1 MSQEFSLRYPVIEV
15 QGNNGSYL
23 SGDDYSQARYLEMRG
38 NEIAYEMTHLL
49 EKDTIEKWKWS
60 YTNEEKYP
68 TYLPS
73 KFPFSLVNGN
83 YGIGVACTSSI
94 PPHNLKD
101 VCRAVI
107 KLIDNPNST
116 FDDIYCPID
125 FPTGATI
132 VNENQVKESLKNGC
146 GASAIIRASIDY
158 DEKENELIVYE
169 MPYMTFTSNAVGS
182 ISQAID
188 EGLLPGIENVIDGT
202 DFNGPKIFIKLHKG
216 ANVKKILRLLYK
228 YTPLQ
233 NFFSINVNMLEKGV
247 TPKLY
252 TWKEQLET
260 YIQVLRDIITKSY
273 QYDLNKILG
282 RLHILEGLIIIFNN
296 LDEAI
301 QIIRQSSNTES
312 AKKNLIN
319 RFSLSE
325 SQVDYILKMKLSSL
339 THLEIE
345 SIQKEK
351 EDKDKEANNIKSI
364 LSSEEKIKEKM
375 KKDIQEIAD
384 KYGDERRTKCINLD
398 FTDEEE
404 PEPIEEKEL
413 LIHYTNY
420 DNLYTQESTT
430 LLTSRRGLKGSKVK
444 LANDEAIIETLN
456 ITNLGSILLF
466 TTAGKVYNLY
476 TCDLPVNGKV
486 NVNRLFDFEENEKI
500 NAVIPYSKDEATYF
514 CFVTEKGFLKKT
526 AISEY
531 NFRRNSG
538 IRAINLSDGDNVVSV
553 MPIKDEKIC
562 ILTDSGR
569 AIFIDSTLV
578 NAIGRASRGIKGI
591 KLDDNKVISAKKI
604 DKTDDKVLTI
614 SKNGL
619 IKKTPMSE
627 FSISG
632 TNTKG
637 KKLSEVRV
645 NDMIV
650 NFLTFS
656 SDCDII
662 IIVNNKL
669 LKINTKD
676 VPELSRTAT
685 GNKAIGLDD
694 DNYVVNVIKSIS

>member
-1 MSQEFSLRYPVIEV
+1 MSSVPQF
-15 QGNNGSYL
+15 
-23 SGDDYSQARYLEMRG
+23 
-38 NEIAYEMTHLL
+38 
-49 EKDTIEKWKWS
+49 
-60 YTNEEKYP
+60 
-68 TYLPS
+68 
-73 KFPFSLVNGN
+73 
-83 YGIGVACTSSI
+83 
-94 PPHNLKD
+94 NLKE
-101 VCRAVI
+101 VNNAMI
-107 KLIDNPNST
+107 KLLWNPDID
-116 FDDIYCPID
+116 FDEIYCPPD
-125 FPTGATI
+125 FCTGATI
-132 VNENQVKESLKNGC
+132 LNANEVKESLRNGTGKSIVLRSSISYDDSENCLYVTEVPYGVYTGTIIGQIKEAMENGEFTEIRKIDDLSNRKANIKILLEKNANYTKTIKKLYKLTSLQDNFTIHLVMLNNGKYPKIFSWREALQAHLNHEIEVRTKIHKYDLEAIEARINIID
-146 GASAIIRASIDY
+146 GLLLAIANIDEVVSIIRSSQNKDEAKLKLEDRFKFNKLQSDAILKISLARLVNLEVKSY
-158 DEKENELIVYE
+158 EDEKEKLMIESSHIKDVL
-169 MPYMTFTSNAVGS
+169 SNK
-182 ISQAID
+182 
-188 EGLLPGIENVIDGT
+188 E
-202 DFNGPKIFIKLHKG
+202 
-216 ANVKKILRLLYK
+216 LLYK
-228 YTPLQ
+228 E
-233 NFFSINVNMLEKGV
+233 IEKGM
-247 TPKLY
+247 
-252 TWKEQLET
+252 
-260 YIQVLRDIITKSY
+260 R
-273 QYDLNKILG
+273 
-282 RLHILEGLIIIFNN
+282 
-296 LDEAI
+296 
-301 QIIRQSSNTES
+301 
-312 AKKNLIN
+312 
-319 RFSLSE
+319 
-325 SQVDYILKMKLSSL
+325 
-339 THLEIE
+339 EI
-345 SIQKEK
+345 S
-351 EDKDKEANNIKSI
+351 
-364 LSSEEKIKEKM
+364 
-375 KKDIQEIAD
+375 D

-420 DNLYTQESTT
+420 NNLYTQESTT

-500 NAVIPYSKDEATYF
+500 NAVIPYNKDEATYF

-538 IRAINLSDGDNVVSV
+538 IRAINLSEGDNVVSV

-619 IKKTPMSE
+619 IKKTPISE

-637 KKLSEVRV
+637 KKLSEVRA